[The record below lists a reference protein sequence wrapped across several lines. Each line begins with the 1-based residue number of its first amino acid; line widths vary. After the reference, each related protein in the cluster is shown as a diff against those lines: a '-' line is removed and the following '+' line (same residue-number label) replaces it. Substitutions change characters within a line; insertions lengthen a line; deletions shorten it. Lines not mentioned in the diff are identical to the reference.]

1 MITLIPAIDIIEGK
15 CVRLTKGDYDAK
27 TVYGGSPA
35 EMAALFESAGFRRLH
50 VVDLDGAKSK
60 HVVNIEALK
69 DITSRTRLAVDF
81 GGGIRTKA
89 DAEAAFSAGADAVN
103 VGSAA
108 ARDPEE
114 VLSWAA
120 EWPGRIILSA
130 DSADGLVAVSGWV
143 EKTSIPLLPFVERFV
158 SCGLRRTVVTDI
170 SCDGMLAGPSVG
182 LYRSI
187 ISAVP
192 GVELVASGGVSS
204 KEDLYAL
211 REAGCYGAI
220 VGKALYEGYMTLADL
235 KEAGC

>member
-1 MITLIPAIDIIEGK
+1 MICAPIVLFAYNRPEHLRRCIASLQANALAAESE
-15 CVRLTKGDYDAK
+15 LF
-27 TVYGGSPA
+27 VYS
-35 EMAALFESAGFRRLH
+35 
-50 VVDLDGAKSK
+50 DGAKGDGRRNL
-60 HVVNIEALK
+60 HILEEIAGATGL
-69 DITSRTRLAVDF
+69 IIDF

-108 ARDPEE
+108 AKDPEE

-158 SCGLRRTVVTDI
+158 SCGLRRAVVTDI

-204 KEDLYAL
+204 KEDLHAL

-235 KEAGC
+235 KEAEC